1 MEQSHLEHALND
13 GHLRID
19 KSGKTEKIIYV
30 AVNHFERWS
39 DPEEKV
45 RAEFYAELIYRYGYS
60 PERIGVEITV
70 PDRSPNDYADLVVF
84 KDDDRKRPFAVIE
97 CKKEAISDAEFSQG
111 VEQAWGNGNAAK
123 FRAAYIGVVAG
134 ATRRFLDCDDKKFG
148 ALERDKN
155 VIADLPIN
163 YGKPPEYKYRKGV
176 SKEWQD
182 IKPVNKGDLIAAI
195 KKCHQTLWGGGRL
208 SPPAAFGEFCKIIF
222 VKVRD
227 EKAPHKKGDPYQ
239 FQIKTDEPAHALA
252 ARIKAMYAEEMRREP
267 DVFKEPIK
275 VDDGTLKMCVSHL
288 EAINFNK
295 TDLDTKGVAFEQFL
309 DGFFKGDFGQYFTP
323 REIIQ
328 FAVEM
333 LNPTA
338 DDYVLDPACGSG
350 GFLLYA
356 MDHVRHEAEKL
367 YDEDEGNARFRHW
380 HDFAK
385 DKLFGLE
392 INDEISRVAKMNMI
406 LHDDGHT
413 NIVGIDALDR
423 IEKLK
428 DQNRKLTHDG
438 FDLVLTNPPFGAV
451 VKATEKG
458 KAYMEGW
465 ELLRYIGKG
474 EQSQGGVGEMAS
486 DFKSGKKSLK
496 ARMSIKT
503 EILFCERVWHFLKPG
518 TGRAAIVLPD
528 SILTVS
534 SLQGVR
540 DWLLAR
546 FQLLAVVSLPQ
557 EAFQHSGAG
566 VKASI
571 TFLRK
576 RAQDEQPDDNEAI
589 FMAAPANIG
598 YDATGR
604 KTYSATLKR
613 ENGKQ
618 RVEVHSTSL
627 FDAEVTFEKSPSAA
641 TGEEDWQEKSRR
653 VLPNTGVLGQF
664 RQFQKKPETF
674 FV

>member
-1 MEQSHLEHALND
+1 METSYLERAFEDN
-13 GHLRID
+13 HLRLE
-19 KSGKTEKIIYV
+19 KSGKTERLVYV
-30 AVNHFERWS
+30 AAGRSERWS

-45 RAEFYAELIYRYGYS
+45 RAAFYAELIYRYGYLPS
-60 PERIGVEITV
+60 RIGVEITV

-84 KDDDRKRPFAVIE
+84 EDDQCKRPFAVIE
-97 CKKEAISDAEFSQG
+97 CKSESISDAEFNQA

-123 FRAAYIGVVAG
+123 FRADYVGVVAG

-155 VIADLPIN
+155 VIADLPLD
-163 YGKPPEYKYRKGV
+163 YGKPPAYKYRKGV
-176 SKEWQD
+176 SNEWLD
-182 IKPVNKGDLIAAI
+182 IKPVSKGELIAAI

-208 SPPAAFGEFCKIIF
+208 SPPSAFGEFCKIIF

-227 EKAPHKKGDPYQ
+227 EKAPRKKGEPYE

-252 ARIKAMYAEEMRREP
+252 SRIKAMYAEEMKREP

-328 FAVEM
+328 LGVEM
-333 LNPTA
+333 LKPTA

-356 MDHVRHEAEKL
+356 MDYVRHEAEKL
-367 YDEDEGNARFRHW
+367 YDDDEDTARYRHW
-380 HDFAK
+380 HDFAR
-385 DKLFGLE
+385 DRLFGIE

-413 NIVGIDALDR
+413 NIVGFDALDR
-423 IEKLK
+423 FEKLR
-428 DQNRKLTHDG
+428 DQKKKLAANT
-438 FDLVLTNPPFGAV
+438 FDLVLTNPPFGAM
-451 VKATEKG
+451 VKETEKG
-458 KAYMEGW
+458 KGYMEGW
-465 ELLRYIGKG
+465 ELLRFVAKG
-474 EQSQGGVGEMAS
+474 EQPDGADDGTG
-486 DFKSGKKSLK
+486 DFKAGKKSLK
-496 ARMSIKT
+496 ARTSIKT
-503 EILFCERVWHFLKPG
+503 EILFCERVWQFLKPG

-528 SILTVS
+528 GILTNA

-540 DWLLAR
+540 DWLMAR
-546 FQLLAVVSLPQ
+546 FQLLAVISLPQ

-566 VKASI
+566 VKAS
-571 TFLRK
+571 LVLVRK
-576 RAQDEQPDDNEAI
+576 RAADEEPDDDEAI
-589 FMAAPANIG
+589 FMASPGNIG

-604 KTYSATLKR
+604 KTARVTVKS
-613 ENGKQ
+613 ENGKKKI
-618 RVEVHSTSL
+618 EVHATDL
-627 FDAEVTFEKSPSAA
+627 FETEMTFEKAPASGS
-641 TGEEDWQEKSRR
+641 GVEEWQERSRR
-653 VLPNTGVLGQF
+653 VLANTGILGQYRSF
-664 RQFQKKPETF
+664 EKKPAPF

>member
-1 MEQSHLEHALND
+1 M
-13 GHLRID
+13 
-19 KSGKTEKIIYV
+19 
-30 AVNHFERWS
+30 
-39 DPEEKV
+39 
-45 RAEFYAELIYRYGYS
+45 
-60 PERIGVEITV
+60 
-70 PDRSPNDYADLVVF
+70 PDRSPNDFADLVVF
-84 KDDDRKRPFAVIE
+84 RDDERKRPFAVIE
-97 CKKEAISDAEFSQG
+97 CKRKSISDAEFNQS

-123 FRAAYIGVVAG
+123 FRAAYVGVVAG
-134 ATRRFLDCDDKKFG
+134 GTRRFLDCDDNKFG

-155 VIADLPIN
+155 VIADLPSN
-163 YGKPPEYKYRKGV
+163 YGRPPEYKYRKGI
-176 SKEWQD
+176 SNEWQD
-182 IKPVNKGDLIAAI
+182 IRPVSKGELIAAI

-227 EKAPHKKGDPYQ
+227 ETAPRRNGEPYE
-239 FQIKTDEPAHALA
+239 FQIKSDELAQALA
-252 ARIKAMYAEEMRREP
+252 GRIKAMYAQEMKREP
-267 DVFKEPIK
+267 DVFKEPIN

-333 LNPTA
+333 LKPKA

-356 MDHVRHEAEKL
+356 MDYVRHAAQAL
-367 YDEDEGNARFRHW
+367 YEDDEQTARFRHW

-385 DKLFGLE
+385 DRLFGVE

-413 NIVGIDALDR
+413 NIVGSDALDR
-423 IEKLK
+423 FDKLK
-428 DQNRKLTHDG
+428 DQKKQLAPDT

-451 VKATEKG
+451 VKETEKG

-474 EQSQGGVGEMAS
+474 EQSERSAGEMAS
-486 DFKSGKKSLK
+486 DFRGGKKSIK
-496 ARMSIKT
+496 ARLSIKT

-528 SILTVS
+528 GILTNS

-557 EAFQHSGAG
+557 QAFQHSGAS
-566 VKASI
+566 VKASFV
-571 TFLRK
+571 FLRK
-576 RAQDEQPDDNEAI
+576 RAAGEVPDEDEAI

-604 KTYSATLKR
+604 KTARVTVKSK
-613 ENGKQ
+613 NGKKK
-618 RVEVHSTSL
+618 VEIHATDL
-627 FDAEVTFEKSPSAA
+627 FETEIIFEKASTVG
-641 TGEEDWQEKSRR
+641 TGVEEWQERSRR
-653 VLPNTGVLGQF
+653 VLANVGLLGQYRAF
-664 RQFQKKPETF
+664 EKAPTPF
-674 FV
+674 FI